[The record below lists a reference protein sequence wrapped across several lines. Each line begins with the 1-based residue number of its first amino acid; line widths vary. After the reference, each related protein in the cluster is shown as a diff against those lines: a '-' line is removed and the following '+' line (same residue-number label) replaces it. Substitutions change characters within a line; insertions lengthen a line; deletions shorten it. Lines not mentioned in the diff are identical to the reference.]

1 MAIKLEDT
9 CPLFKRMHILYDMRP
24 NVTLFYE
31 MDSTAITNTMPLEDS
46 MQILV
51 TNSPS
56 LLLDLN
62 LLLKKLLLE
71 DTWKALLQVK
81 FDEQEKLFKEDHNL
95 LLSSISFWF
104 LSISPTSSFIRLLL
118 LGNIISVTSKKEDNY
133 LYYKVQKK
141 NFEEALYDG

>member
-31 MDSTAITNTMPLEDS
+31 MDSIAITNTMPLEDS

-71 DTWKALLQVK
+71 DT
-81 FDEQEKLFKEDHNL
+81 
-95 LLSSISFWF
+95 
-104 LSISPTSSFIRLLL
+104 
-118 LGNIISVTSKKEDNY
+118 
-133 LYYKVQKK
+133 
-141 NFEEALYDG
+141 